1 MGQTGLHVEYEHN
14 PFIKWDSRVDSNM
27 NRTHL
32 ASTYGLFING
42 LVVSSP
48 WVVSNFATS
57 TSHCC

>member
-32 ASTYGLFING
+32 ALTYGLFING

-48 WVVSNFATS
+48 
-57 TSHCC
+57 